1 MEKIQRGN
9 KLKKLLTDE
18 NVILLKIYCVTQ
30 TNTSEKR
37 KIVTTLGYNKHQND
51 LDWKKRYQEEQ
62 RYSKAMNDGQEKPEK
77 VYHKSTKKYE

>member
-18 NVILLKIYCVTQ
+18 NAILLKIYCVTL

-51 LDWKKRYQEEQ
+51 LDWKKKILGRTEIQQSYERWSGET
-62 RYSKAMNDGQEKPEK
+62 R
-77 VYHKSTKKYE
+77 KSISQKYKKI

>member
-18 NVILLKIYCVTQ
+18 NAILLKIYCVTQ

-37 KIVTTLGYNKHQND
+37 NIVTTLGYNKHQND
-51 LDWKKRYQEEQ
+51 LDWKKKILGRTEIQQSYERWSGET
-62 RYSKAMNDGQEKPEK
+62 R
-77 VYHKSTKKYE
+77 KSISQKYKKI

>member
-9 KLKKLLTDE
+9 KLKKLLTDQ
-18 NVILLKIYCVTQ
+18 NAILLKIYFVTQ

-51 LDWKKRYQEEQ
+51 LDWKKKILGRTEIQQSYERWSGET
-62 RYSKAMNDGQEKPEK
+62 R
-77 VYHKSTKKYE
+77 KSISQKYKKI

>member
-18 NVILLKIYCVTQ
+18 NAILLKIYFATQ

-37 KIVTTLGYNKHQND
+37 KIITTLGYNKHQND
-51 LDWKKRYQEEQ
+51 LDWKKKILGRTEIQQSYERWSGET
-62 RYSKAMNDGQEKPEK
+62 R
-77 VYHKSTKKYE
+77 KSISQKYKKI

>member
-18 NVILLKIYCVTQ
+18 NAILLKIYCVTQ

-37 KIVTTLGYNKHQND
+37 NIITTLGYNKHKND
-51 LDWKKRYQEEQ
+51 LDGKKKDIR
-62 RYSKAMNDGQEKPEK
+62 KNGDTAKI
-77 VYHKSTKKYE
+77 

>member
-18 NVILLKIYCVTQ
+18 NAILLKIYCVTQ

-51 LDWKKRYQEEQ
+51 LDWKKKILGRTEIQQSYERWSGET
-62 RYSKAMNDGQEKPEK
+62 R
-77 VYHKSTKKYE
+77 KSISQKFKKI